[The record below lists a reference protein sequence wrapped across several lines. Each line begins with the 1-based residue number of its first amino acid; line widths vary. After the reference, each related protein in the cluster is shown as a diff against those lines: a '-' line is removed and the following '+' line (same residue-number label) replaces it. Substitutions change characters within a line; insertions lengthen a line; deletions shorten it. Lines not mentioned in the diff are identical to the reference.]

1 MKNVASRLK
10 AAIPMLASARIVP
23 PCIKTG
29 EIEMGLDIDQ
39 KRSARRKKSALV
51 TSITRI
57 ITKKNI
63 TTGNPI
69 VAA

>member
-1 MKNVASRLK
+1 
-10 AAIPMLASARIVP
+10 MLASARIVP

-57 ITKKNI
+57 ITKKKKIKNLAHEI
-63 TTGNPI
+63 EKILNLTG
-69 VAA
+69 